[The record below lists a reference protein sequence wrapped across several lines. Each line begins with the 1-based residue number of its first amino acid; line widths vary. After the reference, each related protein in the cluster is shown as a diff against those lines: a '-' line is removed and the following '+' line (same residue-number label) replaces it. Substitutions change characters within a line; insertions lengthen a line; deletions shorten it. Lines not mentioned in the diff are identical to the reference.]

1 MLYTLRFFLMNNLT
15 VGILLTDHVLDDL
28 QPKHGDQDDFYFKIF
43 GEADIN
49 IKLKIYDVTL
59 NNYPSDMHECDGYLI
74 TGSKL
79 SVYDDVEWIKDLE
92 QYIRVLNEQ
101 KKFLLG
107 VCFGHQLIAKALGGE
122 VSKAEIGWVT
132 GLQSYIFHHNFP
144 WLSDLN
150 QEVKLIHSHQDQIT
164 KLPDQATLVASSKNV
179 PIAMYYIDDHIMSIQ
194 GHPEFTNEYAYDVV
208 CKRRDII
215 GEELFRRTEESL
227 LNESSSYLEVTNWW
241 IQFFKYQ
248 FRIQ

>member
-15 VGILLTDHVLDDL
+15 IGILLTDHVLDDL

-43 GEADIN
+43 GEADIS

-59 NNYPSDMHECDGYLI
+59 NNYPSDMDECDGYLI

-79 SVYDDVEWIKDLE
+79 SVYDDVRWIKDLE

-122 VSKAEIGWVT
+122 VCKAEIGWVT
-132 GLQSYIFHHNFP
+132 GLQSYTFHHNFP
-144 WLSDLN
+144 WLRDLN
-150 QEVKLIHSHQDQIT
+150 QDVKLIHSHQDQII
-164 KLPDQATLVASSKNV
+164 KLPDQATLVASNKNV

-215 GEELFRRTEESL
+215 GEELFKKTEESL
-227 LNESSSYLEVTNWW
+227 LNEASSYLEVTNWW
-241 IQFFKYQ
+241 IEFFKYQ
-248 FRIQ
+248 FKTQ

>member
-15 VGILLTDHVLDDL
+15 IGILLTDHVLDDL

-43 GEADIN
+43 GEADVN

-59 NNYPSDMHECDGYLI
+59 NNYPSDMDECDGYLI

-79 SVYDDVEWIKDLE
+79 SVYDDVKWIKDLE

-122 VSKAEIGWVT
+122 VSKAKIGWVT
-132 GLQSYIFHHNFP
+132 GLQSYTFHHNFP

-150 QEVKLIHSHQDQIT
+150 QDVKLIHSHQDQIT

-248 FRIQ
+248 FKIQ

>member
-15 VGILLTDHVLDDL
+15 IGILLTDHVLDDL

-59 NNYPSDMHECDGYLI
+59 NNYPSDMDECDGYLI

-79 SVYDDVEWIKDLE
+79 SVYDDVKWIKDLE

-122 VSKAEIGWVT
+122 VCKAEIGWVT
-132 GLQSYIFHHNFP
+132 GLQSYTFHHNFP

-150 QEVKLIHSHQDQIT
+150 QDVKLIHSHQDQIT

>member
-15 VGILLTDHVLDDL
+15 IGILLTDHVLDDL

-59 NNYPSDMHECDGYLI
+59 NNYPSDMDECDGYLI

-79 SVYDDVEWIKDLE
+79 SVYDDVRWIRDLE

-122 VSKAEIGWVT
+122 VCKAEIGWVT
-132 GLQSYIFHHNFP
+132 GLQSYTFHHNFP

-150 QEVKLIHSHQDQIT
+150 QDVKLIHSHQDQIT